1 MRPYDDQVKDALLS
15 SNPLADL
22 RKWDRVPLV
31 ENHDLRM
38 DEAMN
43 EARCRWPEF
52 ARAFQIR
59 SSDQRFA
66 VKAAFRDDENSD
78 GEWMWVEVLAL
89 PAGVAEGRLLND
101 PVHVRGI
108 RKGDTV
114 RDPTTSLGDWIYNDG
129 DSRRGGFTEAV
140 LRKLNP

>member
-1 MRPYDDQVKDALLS
+1 
-15 SNPLADL
+15 
-22 RKWDRVPLV
+22 
-31 ENHDLRM
+31 
-38 DEAMN
+38 
-43 EARCRWPEF
+43 
-52 ARAFQIR
+52 
-59 SSDQRFA
+59 
-66 VKAAFRDDENSD
+66 
-78 GEWMWVEVLAL
+78 MWVEVLAL